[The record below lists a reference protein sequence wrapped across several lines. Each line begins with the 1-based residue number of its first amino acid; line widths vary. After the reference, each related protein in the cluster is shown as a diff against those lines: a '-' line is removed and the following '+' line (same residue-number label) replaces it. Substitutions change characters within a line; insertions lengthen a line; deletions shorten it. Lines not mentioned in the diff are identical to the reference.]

1 LNSVSIPVIDYRRHR
16 MTLQWHAPSGSWTD
30 NDEPPAIVHGVCFVR
45 ASGPK
50 ICLYADAG
58 QLRLQIDA
66 KIFPLTYLGPRISC
80 GRTLIS
86 FGLRRRFRLNSADG
100 EVLFSTAYWV
110 SQKNDF
116 FAWLASMGRQANW
129 HERTALR
136 WTEGLNPAD
145 LRAEVNP
152 PAPPQ

>member
-16 MTLQWHAPSGSWTD
+16 MTLQWHASSGSWTD

-50 ICLYADAG
+50 ICLYAAAG

-66 KIFPLTYLGPRISC
+66 RIFPLTYLGPRISC
-80 GRTLIS
+80 GRSLIS
-86 FGLRRRFRLNSADG
+86 FGLRRRFRLTSADG
-100 EVLFSTAYWV
+100 EVLFSTAYWA

-116 FAWLASMGRQANW
+116 FAWLASKGRQANW

-152 PAPPQ
+152 PAPPR